1 MNKNNSRFQAGS
13 GVYNCI
19 DCDMRTR
26 ETGAGESSEQR
37 CLRCFLDYYAAGFAN
52 EWSDKCGKLF
62 EQVLGATAHNWFA
75 DPPCDT
81 VSEVQERDAG
91 AASLLRQHKYKK
103 GKTMNN
109 DKNGLIDFSYKNR
122 LIDFQCDGELVA
134 AHRVREAT
142 ADDPAKFAV
151 LVYFPI
157 RGDCMSWVVSY
168 YTNGAT
174 DWDQGSYFDKQEEA
188 LECLAQKALDA
199 VRFPL

>member
-26 ETGAGESSEQR
+26 ETGSGESSEQR

-62 EQVLGATAHNWFA
+62 EQVLGATAHDWFA

-91 AASLLRQHKYKK
+91 AASLLKQHKYKK

-109 DKNGLIDFSYKNR
+109 DKNR

-134 AHRVREAT
+134 AHRVRDAT

-174 DWDQGSYFDKQEEA
+174 DWELGSYFDKQ
-188 LECLAQKALDA
+188 
-199 VRFPL
+199 